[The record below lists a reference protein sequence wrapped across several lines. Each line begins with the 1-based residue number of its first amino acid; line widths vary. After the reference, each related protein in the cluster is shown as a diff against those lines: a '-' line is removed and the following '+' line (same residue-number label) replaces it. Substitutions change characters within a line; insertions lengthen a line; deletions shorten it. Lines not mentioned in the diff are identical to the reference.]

1 MLRRRSSATSCAD
14 AAAVMYCKSKMCPT
28 SIRGWRFFK
37 GGRRR
42 LQWEILAIFKEGI
55 CILRNQGTQR
65 RTHNTKLM
73 YEDYDEQ
80 VMQQRMFAKKPLD
93 PWYPNARTCSKAN
106 LFCIFRTKNRPL
118 CASKVN
124 RLADCSSS
132 VDSSS
137 MQMANASIG
146 RRRRQQCI
154 LNFFGKKV
162 VWWQRENV

>member
-1 MLRRRSSATSCAD
+1 MGGGFLK
-14 AAAVMYCKSKMCPT
+14 AVGSGCSGKFWLFPRGYPDFEEPRESKNNLPTKSK
-28 SIRGWRFFK
+28 
-37 GGRRR
+37 
-42 LQWEILAIFKEGI
+42 L
-55 CILRNQGTQR
+55 
-65 RTHNTKLM
+65 LM
-73 YEDYDEQ
+73 YEDNYKLCE
-80 VMQQRMFAKKPLD
+80 KPLD
-93 PWYPNARTCSKAN
+93 PWFPNASTCSKAN

-162 VWWQRENV
+162 ERKCMNITSLLLFSSKWNSIRFWTLP